1 MIVKNLEERKSLMN
15 KSRGATFDL
24 TSGNV
29 TSTLLKFS
37 MPFLV
42 SSILQTLY
50 STVDAIIVG
59 QFMGSY
65 GLSAVNNAS
74 YIVNAMSCLGMGASV
89 GASVFISQYAG
100 AKRYDELSKIMG
112 TSLTLSFFLAAILA
126 VVVILISNPFLTLIN
141 LEAQTHTEA
150 RNYLVVRALGLL
162 ISFTYNTLTSVMRG
176 LGDSKRPMIFVAVAS
191 IANVFLDLLFVAVF
205 KWGAGGA
212 AIATEISQLITL
224 LCAVFYLRRKKDYIP
239 GFTKKSLK
247 IDWPT
252 AKVVMKV
259 GVPASVQYVFIDLSF
274 VFVNSMVNSFGE
286 IASAAIAVGSKIVNL
301 GEVGIS
307 ALSTGVATM
316 AAQNIGAGQQDRA
329 ARTVKV
335 AVRIS
340 VVMMTIIYIL
350 IQIFPEQLVRLFNS
364 DEAALSESVRCL
376 RILPL
381 MYFSA
386 SFFFIYVC
394 MATAV
399 GNTGFAL
406 LCYILDGVVVRISM
420 SLLLTRVFGMGLEGI
435 YWAMGL
441 APSLSAI
448 ISAVYFYSGRWRS
461 RNLLES

>member
-1 MIVKNLEERKSLMN
+1 MN
-15 KSRGATFDL
+15 KTKSAVTDL
-24 TSGNV
+24 TTGNV
-29 TSTLLKFS
+29 TSTLIKFS
-37 MPFLV
+37 LPFLV
-42 SSILQTLY
+42 SSVLQTLY

-59 QFMGSY
+59 QFLGSY
-65 GLSAVNNAS
+65 GLAAVNNAS
-74 YIVNAMSCLGMGASV
+74 YITNAMSCLGMGASV
-89 GASVFISQYAG
+89 GASVLISQYAG
-100 AKRYDELSKIMG
+100 AKRYDELGKILG
-112 TSLTLSFFLAAILA
+112 TSLTLSFFLALILA
-126 VVVILISNPFLTLIN
+126 VVVIISSGPFLTLIN
-141 LEAQTHTEA
+141 LEARTHTEA
-150 RNYLVVRALGLL
+150 QNYLVVRAFGLL

-191 IANVFLDLLFVAVF
+191 VANVFLDLLFVAVF
-205 KWGAGGA
+205 NWGAGGA
-212 AIATEISQLITL
+212 AIATEISQMITL
-224 LCAVFYLRRKKDYIP
+224 VCAILYLRKRKDYIP
-239 GFTKKSLK
+239 GFSKKSFK
-247 IDWPT
+247 VDWPT

-274 VFVNSMVNSFGE
+274 VFVNSMINSYGE
-286 IASAAIAVGSKIVNL
+286 IAAAAVAVGSKIVNL

-329 ARTVKV
+329 AKTVKV

-340 VVMMTIIYIL
+340 VVMMTLIYIL

-364 DEAALSESVRCL
+364 DPAALTESVRCL

-406 LCYILDGVVVRISM
+406 FCYMLDGVVVRISM
-420 SLLLTRVFGMGLEGI
+420 SLLLTRVFNMGLDGI

-441 APSLSAI
+441 APTLSAV
-448 ISAVYFYSGRWRS
+448 ISAIYFYSGRWRS
-461 RNLLES
+461 RNLLGDNTIKPVD